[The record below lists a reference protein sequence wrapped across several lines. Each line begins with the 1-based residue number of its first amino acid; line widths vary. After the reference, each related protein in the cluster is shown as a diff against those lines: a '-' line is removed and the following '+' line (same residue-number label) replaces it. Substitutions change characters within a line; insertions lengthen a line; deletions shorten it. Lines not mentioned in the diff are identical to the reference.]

1 MPVLLAERAMQQLF
15 SRLRYPTSGNRENAP
30 TATLLHRTPGH
41 RMLDPRIMRAGFI
54 AAKQLLA
61 LSAGVALHDASE
73 RPWTFRAEEHR
84 PCWPTAIDAFRASL
98 WPLQLAPGR
107 TFEILPGNFRQGFAE
122 RAQTP
127 LAHDAFGMTNSAVG
141 FIHPAILNPP
151 AQLNPCAQIVPTI
164 CVSDTFA
171 TSGTTQNQ
179 QLTRRQC
186 GAEERPPLPAPLE
199 LILSPFYCVA

>member
-1 MPVLLAERAMQQLF
+1 
-15 SRLRYPTSGNRENAP
+15 
-30 TATLLHRTPGH
+30 
-41 RMLDPRIMRAGFI
+41 MLDPRIMRAGFI

-73 RPWTFRAEEHR
+73 RPWTFRTEEHR

-107 TFEILPGNFRQGFAE
+107 TLKILPGDFRQGFAE

-127 LAHDAFGMTNSAVG
+127 LAHDAFGMTDPTVS
-141 FIHPAILNPP
+141 FIHSAILNPP

-164 CVSDTFA
+164 CVSGLFDM
-171 TSGTTQNQ
+171 SGTTQNQ
-179 QLTRRQC
+179 QLTCRQY
-186 GAEERPPLPAPLE
+186 GAEERPPLPAPQNKYFIWIIFLPPTE
-199 LILSPFYCVA
+199 VIPLGAEEQGIDPAAGKNAGLVTNLLADG